1 MDWFKTNSA
10 AVIIGAAIVVAA
22 LIFAFSTRYT
32 YSPST
37 HKIFDRWTGTIQQA
51 R

>member
-1 MDWFKTNSA
+1 MDWLRQNSA
-10 AVIIGAAIVVAA
+10 AVILGAAIVIAA
-22 LIFAFSTRYT
+22 TIYAFSTRYS

-37 HKIFDRWTGTIQQA
+37 QRIFDRWTGSIQQA